1 MGGCLS
7 FFGGC
12 CVFSKRHASHD
23 NRSPNFL
30 SDKYS
35 ATSPLKTHSRIPLR
49 DMSQKSKT
57 ASTASGATTHEWSSD
72 SQMNEIRAFQK
83 SAENKQTGSLINLI
97 SKKIHT

>member
-23 NRSPNFL
+23 NRSPNFF

-35 ATSPLKTHSRIPLR
+35 ATSPLNSRIPLR

-83 SAENKQTGSLINLI
+83 SAENKQSGSLINLI